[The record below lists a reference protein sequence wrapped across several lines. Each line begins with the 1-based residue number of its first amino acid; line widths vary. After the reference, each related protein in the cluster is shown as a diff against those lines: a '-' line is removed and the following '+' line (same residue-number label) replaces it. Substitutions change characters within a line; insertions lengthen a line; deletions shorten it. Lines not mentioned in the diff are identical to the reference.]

1 MVKRLQGN
9 ISYIWS
15 KTDFFFSCILFLKK
29 GKRDTPDLEGSNKIS
44 ITDQPEKIFFL
55 LYTFFKK
62 GKRDTPD
69 LEGAKNW
76 AVCKKSDGK

>member
-1 MVKRLQGN
+1 MKQKR
-9 ISYIWS
+9 
-15 KTDFFFSCILFLKK
+15 FFFLLYTFFKK
-29 GKRDTPDLEGSNKIS
+29 GKRDTPDLEGS
-44 ITDQPEKIFFL
+44 TDQPEKNFFL
-55 LYTFFKK
+55 LYTFYKK